1 MSTVPS
7 PYERQANFTSYEQSS
22 PTLPKRGTDLDA
34 EFNAVRTMANALLSR
49 VSEIQ
54 RDDGK
59 LANQSVHPDAF
70 TSEALLLIG
79 SNILPRGNWLTATVY
94 NPRDLV
100 AQGGLTYICLTQHL
114 SGTFATD
121 LSTGKWQ
128 AITYTQTASAVGFS
142 PAGGLVSTN
151 VQAAIVE
158 LSGIV
163 GGKQAT
169 NANLTAL
176 AGLTLAANKLLYATG
191 AGALAQADLTAFGRS
206 ITALADAAAARTLFD
221 LIKGTAAGN
230 VVVLDGSARLPAV
243 NGSLLTNVTPANGT
257 VGEAQLAAT
266 LNLSAKTLTLP
277 AANTPAFVN
286 EYVSAEQTISNAG
299 TGTLAHGL
307 GAIPKLVQIR
317 LVCKTA
323 ELGYSIGDEIVWG
336 TFFQAQDRGLTVA
349 VDATNIVYRYAA
361 QATPFSYLN
370 KTTGASSA
378 LTNGN
383 WRVVVRAWK

>member
-54 RDDGK
+54 RDDGR

-79 SNILPRGNWLTATVY
+79 SNILPRGNWLTTTVY
-94 NPRDLV
+94 NPRDFV
-100 AQGGLTYICLTQHL
+100 TQGGLTYVCLVQHL
-114 SGTFATD
+114 SGTFSTD

-163 GGKQAT
+163 GGKQAS

-206 ITALADAAAARTLFD
+206 ITALADAAAARTLFE
-221 LIKGTAAGN
+221 LVKGTSAGN

-243 NGSLLTNVTPANGT
+243 NGSLLTNVTPANAT

-266 LNLSAKTLTLP
+266 LNLSSKTLTLP
-277 AANTPAFVN
+277 AANTPALVPS
-286 EYVSAEQTISNAG
+286 YTSAEQTISNAG
-299 TGTLAHGL
+299 TGTLTHGL
-307 GAIPKLVQIR
+307 GSIPKLVQLR

-323 ELGYSIGDEIVWG
+323 ENGYSIGDEILWG
-336 TFFQAQDRGLTVA
+336 TAFSGADRGVSITLS
-349 VDATNIVYRYAA
+349 ATEIIYRYLNNT
-361 QATPFSYLN
+361 TPFNCPN
-370 KTTGASSA
+370 KTTGAMA
-378 LTNGN
+378 NLTNGN
-383 WRVVVRAWK
+383 WRLVVRAWA